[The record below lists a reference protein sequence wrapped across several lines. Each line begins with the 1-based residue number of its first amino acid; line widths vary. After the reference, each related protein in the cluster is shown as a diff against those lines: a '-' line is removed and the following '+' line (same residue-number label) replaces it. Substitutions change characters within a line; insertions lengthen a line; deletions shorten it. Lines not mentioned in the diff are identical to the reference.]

1 MLTDKFACGG
11 GIKSEK
17 MPHQK
22 LAEKLHKQIIGKFNK
37 SKVHSSLIDNIWCGD
52 LADMQL
58 ISKFN

>member
-22 LAEKLHKQIIGKFNK
+22 PAEKLHKQIIGKFNK
-37 SKVHSSLIDNIWCGD
+37 SKVHSSFIDNIWCGD
-52 LADMQL
+52 LADMQ
-58 ISKFN
+58 